1 MVKGLGIVESVI
13 RLASLATLLV
23 MLPAKV
29 VASRIGWTYPAC
41 LDAVV
46 AVLVS
51 AAVGYITNW
60 IAIEMLFK
68 PYEKN
73 RCHPFSLFT
82 FGYWNQGLV
91 PRNKDQIGVEMGRE
105 TERRLLN
112 PEMIARELCALI
124 PGMLR
129 NRELTGRLTEGLKN
143 LIVRYRDPI
152 ARKVVDGFQR
162 RAPQIMDMAKT
173 ELGRIVHD
181 YCRNKAL
188 LSMLANE
195 ISQMIVACVDWSNV
209 EQRLKFKLGE
219 PDTVKMIGSEI
230 DSLVESCVSWA
241 ERDLVPMIEPQ
252 LLELANGPVKDMIV
266 EKLDLANRVA
276 EAVRK
281 QDVREFHEMI
291 NSLAAKHLGAIQILG
306 YFLGMLVGLVQLA
319 G

>member
-91 PRNKDQIGVEMGRE
+91 PRNKDRIGVEMGRE

-129 NRELTGRLTEGLKN
+129 NRDLSSRLTEGIKN

-291 NSLAAKHLGAIQILG
+291 NSLAAKHLGAIQVLG
-306 YFLGMLVGLVQLA
+306 YVLGMFVGLVQLA

>member
-82 FGYWNQGLV
+82 LGYWNQGLV
-91 PRNKDQIGVEMGRE
+91 PRNKDRIGVEMGRE

-129 NRELTGRLTEGLKN
+129 NRELTGRLTEGIKN

-219 PDTVKMIGSEI
+219 PDTVKMIGTEI

-291 NSLAAKHLGAIQILG
+291 NSLAAKHLGAIQVLG

>member
-1 MVKGLGIVESVI
+1 MGNGLGVIERVI
-13 RLASLATLLV
+13 RIASLLTLLV
-23 MLPAKV
+23 ILPVKV
-29 VASRIGWTYPAC
+29 IASQMGWVYPVC
-41 LDAVV
+41 FDAIV

-51 AAVGYITNW
+51 AAVGYVTNW

-73 RCHPFSLFT
+73 RWHLFSLLT
-82 FGYWNQGLV
+82 FGYWSQGLV
-91 PRNKDQIGVEMGRE
+91 PRNKDRIGMEMGRE

-112 PEMIARELCALI
+112 PEMIAKELCALI

-129 NRELTGRLTEGLKN
+129 NRELISRLTEGIKN
-143 LIVRYRDPI
+143 LIVRHRESI
-152 ARKVVDGFQR
+152 ARKVVEGFQR
-162 RAPQIMDMAKT
+162 RAPEIMDMAKV
-173 ELGRIVHD
+173 ELGHMVYD
-181 YCRNKAL
+181 YCSHKAL
-188 LSMLANE
+188 LSMLSDE
-195 ISQMIVACVDWSNV
+195 ISQMIVACVDWRNV
-209 EQRLKFKLGE
+209 EQRLKGKLGE
-219 PDTVKMIGSEI
+219 PNTLRMIGAEI

-241 ERDLVPMIEPQ
+241 EGDLVPMIEPQ

-266 EKLDLANRVA
+266 KKLDLANRVA

-306 YFLGMLVGLVQLA
+306 YFLGLVIGLVQFL

>member
-91 PRNKDQIGVEMGRE
+91 PRNKDRIGVEMGRE

-129 NRELTGRLTEGLKN
+129 NRDLSSRLTEGIKN

>member
-23 MLPAKV
+23 MLPGKIV
-29 VASRIGWTYPAC
+29 VSRIGWTYPAC

-91 PRNKDQIGVEMGRE
+91 PRNKDRIGVEMGRE

-129 NRELTGRLTEGLKN
+129 NRELTGRLAEGLKN

-173 ELGRIVHD
+173 EFGRMVRD
-181 YCRNKAL
+181 YCNGRMVLSAFADELSEAL
-188 LSMLANE
+188 
-195 ISQMIVACVDWSNV
+195 VACVDWRDV

-219 PDTVKMIGSEI
+219 PDTVKMIGTEI

>member
-91 PRNKDQIGVEMGRE
+91 PRNKDRIGVEMGRE

-129 NRELTGRLTEGLKN
+129 NRDLSSRLTEGIKN

-291 NSLAAKHLGAIQILG
+291 NSLAAKHLGAIQVLG

>member
-1 MVKGLGIVESVI
+1 MVKGLGLVELMI
-13 RLASLATLLV
+13 RLASFATLVVL
-23 MLPAKV
+23 MPLKI
-29 VASRIGWTYPAC
+29 VASRYGWEYPPVC
-41 LDAVV
+41 DAAV
-46 AVLVS
+46 AILVS

-73 RCHPFSLFT
+73 AWHPFSVLT
-82 FGYWNQGLV
+82 LGYWQQGLV
-91 PRNKDQIGVEMGRE
+91 PRNKNQIGMEMGRE

-112 PEMIARELCALI
+112 PEMIAKELCALI
-124 PGMLR
+124 PGILR
-129 NRELTGRLTEGLKN
+129 NKELTGRLTERLKN

-152 ARKVVDGFQR
+152 ARKVVEGVQR
-162 RAPQIMDMAKT
+162 RAPQIMEMAKV
-173 ELGRIVHD
+173 ELGRMVRE
-181 YCRNKAL
+181 YCKGRMVLSAFADELSEAL
-188 LSMLANE
+188 
-195 ISQMIVACVDWSNV
+195 VACVDWKGV

-219 PDTVKMIGSEI
+219 ADTVKIIGEEI
-230 DSLVESCVSWA
+230 DALVESCVSWA
-241 ERDLVPMIEPQ
+241 ERELVPVIEPQ
-252 LLELANGPVKDMIV
+252 LLQLANGPIKDMIV

-281 QDVREFHEMI
+281 QDVREFHGMI